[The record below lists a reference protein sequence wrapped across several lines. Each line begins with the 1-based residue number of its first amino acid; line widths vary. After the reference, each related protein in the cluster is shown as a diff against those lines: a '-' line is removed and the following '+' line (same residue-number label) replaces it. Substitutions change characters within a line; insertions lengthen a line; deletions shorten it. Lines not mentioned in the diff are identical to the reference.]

1 MIKSGIGYDIHK
13 LALGE
18 KLIIGGVDIK
28 SKFGSIGHSDGDV
41 LIHAIV
47 DSLLGASSLGDIGQF
62 FPSED
67 EKWKDKNSLFFLEFV
82 EKKLESSDYKINHI
96 DSVIV
101 LEKPKLSNY
110 ITQMR
115 TNISNKL
122 NIDISQ
128 ISVKAKTADHL
139 DSVGRSESIA
149 AHAISTLEN

>member
-28 SKFGSIGHSDGDV
+28 SDLGSIGHSDGDV

-47 DSLLGASSLGDIGQF
+47 DSLLGASSLGDIGFF

-82 EKKLESSDYKINHI
+82 SQKLESSDYKINHI
-96 DSVIV
+96 DSIIV
-101 LEKPKLSNY
+101 LEKPK
-110 ITQMR
+110 
-115 TNISNKL
+115 
-122 NIDISQ
+122 
-128 ISVKAKTADHL
+128 
-139 DSVGRSESIA
+139 
-149 AHAISTLEN
+149 

>member
-1 MIKSGIGYDIHK
+1 M
-13 LALGE
+13 
-18 KLIIGGVDIK
+18 
-28 SKFGSIGHSDGDV
+28 SIGHSDGYV

-47 DSLLGASSLGDIGQF
+47 DSLLGASSLGDIGFF

-82 EKKLESSDYKINHI
+82 SQKLESSDYKINHI
-96 DSVIV
+96 DSIIV

-110 ITQMR
+110 INQMR

-128 ISVKAKTADHL
+128 ISVKATTADHL

>member
-1 MIKSGIGYDIHK
+1 MIKTGIGYDIHK

-18 KLIIGGVDIK
+18 KLIIGAVDIN
-28 SKFGSIGHSDGDV
+28 SEFGSIGHSDGAV

-67 EKWKDKNSLFFLEFV
+67 EKWKNINSLFFLEFV
-82 EKKLESSDYKINHI
+82 EKKLKSSDYKINHI

-110 ITQMR
+110 IIQMR
-115 TNISNKL
+115 TNISNTL
-122 NIDISQ
+122 DIDLSQ
-128 ISVKAKTADHL
+128 ISIKATTADFL
-139 DSVGRSESIA
+139 DSVGRNEAIA

>member
-18 KLIIGGVDIK
+18 KLIIGGVKIK
-28 SKFGSIGHSDGDV
+28 SELGSIGHSDGDV

-47 DSLLGASSLGDIGQF
+47 DSLLGALALGDIGQF
-62 FPSED
+62 FPSD
-67 EKWKDKNSLFFLEFV
+67 DQKWKDKNSLFFLEFV
-82 EKKLESSDYKINHI
+82 SQKLESSDYKINHI
-96 DSVIV
+96 DSIIV

-110 ITQMR
+110 INQMR

-128 ISVKAKTADHL
+128 ISVKATTADHL

>member
-18 KLIIGGVDIK
+18 QLIIGGVDIK
-28 SKFGSIGHSDGDV
+28 SDLGSIGHSDGDV

-47 DSLLGASSLGDIGQF
+47 DSLLGASSLGDIGFF

-82 EKKLESSDYKINHI
+82 SQKLESSDYKINHI
-96 DSVIV
+96 DSIIV

-110 ITQMR
+110 INQMR

-128 ISVKAKTADHL
+128 ISVKATTADHL

>member
-13 LALGE
+13 LALDE

-28 SKFGSIGHSDGDV
+28 SELGSIGHSDGDV

-47 DSLLGASSLGDIGQF
+47 DSLLGASSLGDIGKF

-82 EKKLESSDYKINHI
+82 EKKLESLDYKINHI

-101 LEKPKLSNY
+101 LEKPKLSKY

-128 ISVKAKTADHL
+128 ISVKATTADHL